1 MGSCT
6 FWATFIISSGIGRL
20 QSASVKDRSLRIAD
34 AIPSSRSLTSAAFRS
49 ADSRDEIMKV
59 AHFCRTKFQLT
70 GDKIREVFAFTLR
83 VIPLRR
89 KRRTW
94 PA

>member
-1 MGSCT
+1 MENMIKL
-6 FWATFIISSGIGRL
+6 ATFIISSGIGRL

-59 AHFCRTKFQLT
+59 AIKFRAT
-70 GDKIREVFAFTLR
+70 YKD
-83 VIPLRR
+83 
-89 KRRTW
+89 
-94 PA
+94 